1 MDEAEAQSGKGKA
14 GGNGSLR
21 SSGSFI
27 EVKVATI
34 PKAIDELVYQQGAC
48 RWHAWVLLTVM
59 VFAAIVGAVVNWYL
73 TTLIGEDSLGL
84 LAEQMEVVL
93 GEQVRAATTKFM
105 MPNQVMAQQG
115 YEMAYQMDW
124 DLTAREGQYN
134 MAMYRSAFLR
144 AYPGDLSKC

>member
-1 MDEAEAQSGKGKA
+1 MEGT
-14 GGNGSLR
+14 GSLKKR
-21 SSGSFI
+21 PSLI
-27 EVKVATI
+27 EVEAKTI
-34 PKAIDELVYQQGAC
+34 PKAINELVYQQSAC
-48 RWHAWVLLTVM
+48 RWHAWLLLSIVA
-59 VFAAIVGAVVNWYL
+59 FAACVGAVVNWFL
-73 TTLIGEDSLGL
+73 TTLIGEDSLGI
-84 LAEQMEVVL
+84 LAEQLEVVL
-93 GEQVRAATTKFM
+93 GEQVRAATNEFM